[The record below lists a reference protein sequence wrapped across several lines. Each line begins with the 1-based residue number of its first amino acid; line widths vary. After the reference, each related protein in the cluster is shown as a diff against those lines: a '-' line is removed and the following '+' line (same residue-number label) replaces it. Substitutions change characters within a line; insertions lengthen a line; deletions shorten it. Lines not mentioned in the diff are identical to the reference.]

1 MEEKFARFISY
12 LLHPLLLP
20 TYALLVLFSQ
30 SAYFMMILPT
40 NYRWA
45 VLGLTVGNTVLL
57 PVIIIWMMLARGLIS
72 SMQLPERRER
82 TFPFIIVALAYFTT
96 YIMMGKMG
104 LPSIYVLF
112 VLGGGV
118 LTVLATLI
126 NLLWKISIHMLGIG
140 GITGGFIGLMLFQS
154 LYSPMLLIA
163 IILLSSLVA
172 FARLKLNT
180 HNESQVYVGYLVGV
194 VVMLGMATLI

>member
-1 MEEKFARFISY
+1 
-12 LLHPLLLP
+12 
-20 TYALLVLFSQ
+20 
-30 SAYFMMILPT
+30 
-40 NYRWA
+40 
-45 VLGLTVGNTVLL
+45 
-57 PVIIIWMMLARGLIS
+57 
-72 SMQLPERRER
+72 
-82 TFPFIIVALAYFTT
+82 
-96 YIMMGKMG
+96 
-104 LPSIYVLF
+104 
-112 VLGGGV
+112 
-118 LTVLATLI
+118 
-126 NLLWKISIHMLGIG
+126 MLGIG

>member
-45 VLGLTVGNTVLL
+45 VLGLIVGNTVLL